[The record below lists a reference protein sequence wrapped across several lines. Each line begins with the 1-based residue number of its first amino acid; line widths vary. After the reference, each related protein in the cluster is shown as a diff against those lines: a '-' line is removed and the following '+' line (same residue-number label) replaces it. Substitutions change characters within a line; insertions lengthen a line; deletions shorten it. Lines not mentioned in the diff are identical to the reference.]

1 MKNLTFREKI
11 GYIWDYYRFHI
22 IAIILVLSFAFSMI
36 KHFVTYRDPLLN
48 VIMVNSNMA
57 EDSSAIGFNE
67 FFEKYDYKVYEGAV
81 DVFDDLYIQDGMPSY
96 TDTQYNE
103 VLYTLIAAGDQDLFF
118 GTGEIFMKYAHAGAL
133 QDLSEILP
141 QETLAKYEEQL
152 IYTDENGEADS
163 YPCAI
168 SLVENDWIKKHGY
181 YNETCYFGIF
191 VKSAHADTATDFA
204 EFLLN
209 YEE

>member
-1 MKNLTFREKI
+1 
-11 GYIWDYYRFHI
+11 
-22 IAIILVLSFAFSMI
+22 MI

-67 FFEKYDYKVYEGAV
+67 FFETCGYETYEGAA
-81 DVFDDLYIQDGMPSY
+81 DVFDDLYIQDGMSSY
-96 TDTQYNE
+96 TDTQYNQ

-118 GTGEIFMKYAHAGAL
+118 GTEEIFMKYAHAGAL
-133 QDLSEILP
+133 QDLSKLLSK
-141 QETLAKYEEQL
+141 ETLEKYEEHL
-152 IYTDENGEADS
+152 IYTDENGETDS

-168 SLVENDWIKKHGY
+168 ALTDNAWVQKHGY
-181 YNETCYFGIF
+181 YSETCYFGIF
-191 VKSAHADTATDFA
+191 VKNAHTETAVEFA

-209 YEE
+209 YEN